1 MSHISD
7 GASMGRNDAAPIEG
21 KRRTL
26 VDTVTGEIAQIIL
39 EGELKPGDKLNE
51 VEIARRLG
59 VSRGPVREAVRQLQ
73 EAGLLESQPFRGS
86 FVRKLNQ
93 REVAEIYA
101 LRSLLESTAVA
112 EAIRLAT
119 SADLAAIARALHE
132 TETAALANAKSRMI
146 EADVAFHTAICRAG
160 HNQRITDTFIKLA
173 SELRL
178 VHLLMSPEP
187 EQLRAAAKS
196 HAAILDDIRSRG
208 LDRAVSSI
216 RRHINDERD
225 DVLQY
230 LGPHGDSA
238 PVPSTEREI
247 AGESVDVNVSLQG
260 RLKLRAHQRE
270 DLPLLARMNR
280 ELADDEGHRNPM
292 SVAQLEERFTRFI
305 DQEGWSVD
313 LFTLDDEVIGYATHR
328 YEPNPAEPCGRHIY
342 LRHFYI
348 VRHRR
353 RGGTGHV
360 AFDELVRERF
370 RPGERI
376 FLEAIENNPGGKI
389 FWLRTG
395 FTAYGTIMEHVIDAP
410 DRT

>member
-1 MSHISD
+1 MSSSTPSR
-7 GASMGRNDAAPIEG
+7 ASTQ
-21 KRRTL
+21 RRPL
-26 VDTVTGEIAQIIL
+26 VDTVAHDIAQIIL

-86 FVRKLNQ
+86 FVRTLSQ
-93 REVAEIYA
+93 REVADIYA
-101 LRSLLESTAVA
+101 LRSLLESTAVGD
-112 EAIRLAT
+112 AIRLAT
-119 SADLAAIARALHE
+119 SADLAAIERAMHE
-132 TETAALANAKSRMI
+132 TETAAMANAKSRMI

-160 HNQRITDTFIKLA
+160 HNERITDTFIKLA

-178 VHLLMSPEP
+178 VHLLMNPEP
-187 EQLRAAAKS
+187 DRLRAAAKS

-208 LDRAVSSI
+208 LDRAVSAI

-230 LGPHGDSA
+230 LGPHGDSMPA
-238 PVPSTEREI
+238 LVTEREV
-247 AGESVDVNVSLQG
+247 VDDSHLSLSLQG
-260 RLKLRAHQRE
+260 RIKVRQHQRE
-270 DLPLLARMNR
+270 DLGLLARMNR

-292 SVAQLEERFTRFI
+292 TVAQLEERFKRFI

-313 LFTLDDEVIGYATHR
+313 LFALDDEIIGYATHR
-328 YEPNPAEPCGRHIY
+328 YEADLAEPSGRRIY
-342 LRHFYI
+342 LRQFYI

-353 RGGTGHV
+353 RGGAGHV
-360 AFDELVRERF
+360 AFDELVRARF
-370 RPGERI
+370 QPGERI
-376 FLEAIENNPGGKI
+376 YLEVIENNPGGKV

-395 FTAYGTIMEHVIDAP
+395 FTAYGTIMEHVIDVH
-410 DRT
+410 DRR